1 MGDPAGPERDSALS
15 VLLRA
20 EGRLVERLQGVF
32 RFDPAIYR
40 EIQGDT
46 NAIPQAVAVV
56 IVTSVLAGLGQ
67 STLPMIFLWTALAM
81 LQWGVITALIWGV
94 GRLAVEGEAD
104 YARLLR
110 CTGFAYAW
118 FALLVGSSLPVI
130 GPLFAWAGVLLSL
143 ASLVVAT
150 REVLATDTTRA
161 LVICVIALGLP
172 VTALFGLAE

>member
-1 MGDPAGPERDSALS
+1 VADPGEPERESALS
-15 VLLRA
+15 VLFRA
-20 EGRLVERLQGVF
+20 EGRLVERLNGVM

-40 EIQGDT
+40 EIQGDS

-67 STLPMIFLWTALAM
+67 NTLPMIFLWTSLAM
-81 LQWGVITALIWGV
+81 LQWAVITALIWAV
-94 GRLAVEGEAD
+94 GRLAVEGTAD
-104 YARLLR
+104 YAHLLR

-118 FALLVGSSLPVI
+118 FALLVGSSIPLI

-172 VTALFGLAE
+172 VTALFGLAD